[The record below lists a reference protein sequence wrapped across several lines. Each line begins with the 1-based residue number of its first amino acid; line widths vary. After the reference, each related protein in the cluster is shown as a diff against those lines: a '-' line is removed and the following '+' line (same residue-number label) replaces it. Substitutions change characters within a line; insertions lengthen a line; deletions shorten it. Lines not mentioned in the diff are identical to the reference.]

1 MNIKSSVNRITE
13 LFCVKNM
20 SVRIRSFYFR
30 PHYHLAVRRRRVIK
44 YFADGETEHTDMQMK
59 NDQNN
64 KNPQNKN
71 NQNNQNTNQN
81 RSNQPENKNSQ
92 NKK

>member
-1 MNIKSSVNRITE
+1 MNIKSSVNRITG

-30 PHYHLAVRRRRVIK
+30 SYYHTTVRRQCVMK
-44 YFADGETEHTDMQMK
+44 YFTDGETEHTDMQMK

-64 KNPQNKN
+64 KNTQNKN